1 MVNGYFVD
9 GCRFVRMS
17 VKEECGGSSYGVGQL
32 RIYLSRGISL
42 ETGKPTVYS
51 CVSGRPE
58 SAVMQTENVTA
69 SFCAVSKL
77 DLLDKFG
84 ECLFFLQF
92 MRKYNFKMFNISII
106 KFLGW
111 DKSLMK

>member
-1 MVNGYFVD
+1 M
-9 GCRFVRMS
+9 
-17 VKEECGGSSYGVGQL
+17 GQL

-58 SAVMQTENVTA
+58 AVMQTENVTA
-69 SFCAVSKL
+69 GFCAVSKL

-84 ECLFFLQF
+84 ECLFFAVHAVNTTL
-92 MRKYNFKMFNISII
+92 KCSI
-106 KFLGW
+106 FQSLNSAW